1 MKNQKKS
8 LRKQKIY
15 KMKGCSKKTR
25 KHHLGGAANQP
36 NLANYDL
43 AYPAKGVTFLP
54 NPALAY
60 TGKGGSSNLACTVGL
75 TPAPLAYTGTNTNAA
90 NPAYPSTGPP
100 ASSQNWLG
108 SQLQGG
114 GGCGC
119 GTGNMLLKGG
129 ACSSCGV
136 NYLVHAGGNRS
147 LKHRAHCKCTECK
160 GKSRKNRQKG
170 GNGLPYGQGLPPMK
184 DIPYPNGLTGAP
196 WKPPIANWPGVDGI
210 SGDRNHLAYNTY
222 SPNDVSRQMIA
233 TGANPPFSVGGGKK
247 SKKQKGGVLS
257 NFLGQDLVN
266 LGRQFQFNLG
276 STYNALNGYQAPVN
290 PLPWKDQLTSATNKF

>member
-8 LRKQKIY
+8 LKKQKMY

-25 KHHLGGAANQP
+25 NHRYLGGSTSQP
-36 NLANYDL
+36 NLTNYNL

-60 TGKGGSSNLACTVGL
+60 TGKGGASNLACTDGL
-75 TPAPLAYTGTNTNAA
+75 TKAPLAYTGNTNTNGA

-100 ASSQNWLG
+100 VASQNWLG
-108 SQLQGG
+108 SQQSG

-119 GTGNMLLKGG
+119 GAILQKGG
-129 ACSSCGV
+129 SCNCGT
-136 NYLVHAGGNRS
+136 NFLVHAGGA
-147 LKHRAHCKCTECK
+147 LKHRAHCKCSACK
-160 GKSRKNRQKG
+160 GKKQKG

-184 DIPYPNGLTGAP
+184 DIPYPNGLAGAP
-196 WKPPIANWPGVDGI
+196 WRPPIADWPGVDGI
-210 SGDRNHLAYNTY
+210 SSGRNHLAYNTY

-233 TGANPPFSVGGGKK
+233 TGANPPFSVGGSKKK
-247 SKKQKGGVLS
+247 SIKNKKGGVMS
-257 NFLGQDLVN
+257 NFLGQDFVN

-276 STYNALNGYQAPVN
+276 STYNALNGYPAPVS
-290 PLPWKDQLTSATNKF
+290 PLPWKDQLVSATPKF